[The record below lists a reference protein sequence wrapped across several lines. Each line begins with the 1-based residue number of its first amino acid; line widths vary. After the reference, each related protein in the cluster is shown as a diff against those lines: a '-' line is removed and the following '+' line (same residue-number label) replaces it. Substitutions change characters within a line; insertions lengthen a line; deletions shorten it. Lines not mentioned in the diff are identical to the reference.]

1 MRLTPQGQQRTH
13 VFSFGMLRV
22 GQLFTKPAEAGFFS
36 SAPGCTA
43 GGPASVAV
51 AHHPGTGPAR
61 MLPSLRAPR
70 VVVTR
75 PAPGHLGT
83 SIRAARPERI
93 TLHWRARP
101 DPRPRRRRLWVLA
114 LPRLVA
120 VLALPQRRRPAAALA
135 RPVVLVALPRRP
147 ARKRQN
153 RGTNCNL
160 PRNSK
165 FFRNDTKNG
174 HLQPKETKKAK
185 TKGLPLRF
193 FRICPR
199 CPRQKA
205 ICPRL
210 NRGQLFSMPTT
221 TYSRF
226 FDLSPLSPSKKN
238 QGGEDWMH
246 KSQKRPVLGRWWLAV
261 PAT

>member
-1 MRLTPQGQQRTH
+1 
-13 VFSFGMLRV
+13 MLRV

-101 DPRPRRRRLWVLA
+101 DPRPRRRRLWGA
-114 LPRLVA
+114 GVA
-120 VLALPQRRRPAAALA
+120 PAGGGAGVTPA
-135 RPVVLVALPRRP
+135 PVPSCGAGP
-147 ARKRQN
+147 ARGAGG
-153 RGTNCNL
+153 GTPAPGL
-160 PRNSK
+160 QTSK
-165 FFRNDTKNG
+165 LW
-174 HLQPKETKKAK
+174 HELQPPPKFQIFQERHQKTSTCNKKK
-185 TKGLPLRF
+185 LKQPKQRVYPDVF
-193 FRICPR
+193 
-199 CPRQKA
+199 
-205 ICPRL
+205 
-210 NRGQLFSMPTT
+210 
-221 TYSRF
+221 
-226 FDLSPLSPSKKN
+226 
-238 QGGEDWMH
+238 
-246 KSQKRPVLGRWWLAV
+246 
-261 PAT
+261 